1 MDAEALAARLDLDLD
16 SIGICFACLS
26 IVAMAIDSRDEREV
40 RRALAQIAPDL
51 WEEGL
56 ALPVQAALERAA
68 RAGDADAEAAIGD
81 VSRRGSAS
89 PVVRAVVRRLAQE
102 LSDRMRRDFDR
113 WFPRAEVVPLE
124 RG

>member
-1 MDAEALAARLDLDLD
+1 MDAEALSARLDLDLD

-26 IVAMAIDSRDEREV
+26 IVAMAIDSRDEREA

-89 PVVRAVVRRLAQE
+89 PVVRAVVRGLAQE